1 MYEKEE
7 ESVYEK
13 ERGGCNLNVKEEGVC
28 MRRKKGA
35 YMKKREPVL
44 CKKEGGR
51 REHMCE
57 KRGSPYCIV

>member
-13 ERGGCNLNVKEEGVC
+13 ERGGCNLYVKEEGVC

-35 YMKKREPVL
+35 YMYVKQEPVL
-44 CKKEGGR
+44 
-51 REHMCE
+51 
-57 KRGSPYCIV
+57 Y

>member
-13 ERGGCNLNVKEEGVC
+13 ERGGCNLYVKEEGVC

-35 YMKKREPVL
+35 YM
-44 CKKEGGR
+44 
-51 REHMCE
+51 
-57 KRGSPYCIV
+57 